1 MAKGM
6 ERRAQVERVAA
17 HATPNMPLWHKDY
30 FKLIIF
36 EKTADTGE
44 ALETVEVIL
53 VREIYIYKG
62 NL

>member
-6 ERRAQVERVAA
+6 ERRTQVERVVA
-17 HATPNMPLWHKDY
+17 HATPNMRLWHKDY

-36 EKTADTGE
+36 EKMADTGE

-53 VREIYIYKG
+53 VREIYINKG